1 MYGNVGGEAN
11 VAIGF
16 CASKAGTSSRH
27 NVGIGF
33 RALDS
38 STSNGNIAIGYQAGY
53 NQSSGF
59 SNTMIGCR
67 AGYNQS
73 TGDHLVLLGNQAG
86 ENTRGDNTT
95 AIGSCA
101 LYYSVTGT
109 NSVAVGTLAGQFLA
123 NGMGQLKHPD
133 NSTYLG
139 ALTRGN
145 SHLDENTTVIGY
157 CACSCGDNTI
167 SLGNANVTDTYVRGN
182 IIACATDARIKAEA
196 TAGNHPGFELLEAGN
211 RCWVM
216 YNDPDNSD
224 ALTFKDS
231 ADRVVIKGGN
241 VGIGTT
247 VPNCILTVGG
257 TISAQGYISCCGT
270 STSKVVCG
278 TSCVRGAYVCSTGD
292 ICASSGVVYGGGCVC
307 GACVTDGY
315 SCFDGGGNVCASY
328 YVCAGSCVLASGDI
342 CATGGTVCGYYIC
355 GSYGYFGTVSKSSGS
370 FNIDHPLESKKDTH
384 KLVHSFIEGPQADNI
399 YSGVVQLTS
408 GSATINIDNCANM
421 TEGTFVALNRCI
433 RTFANNES
441 NWDLVRSRVSGN
453 IVTVESCVSDSTA
466 DVSWMVIGERQDP
479 HMYDPKNPMTNNQ
492 GQVIVEPVKPALSG
506 EE

>member
-1 MYGNVGGEAN
+1 MNTIPGEKLTVAGNISAHGSLSATG
-11 VAIGF
+11 
-16 CASKAGTSSRH
+16 AGYNYFNSR
-27 NVGIGF
+27 VGIGVT
-33 RALDS
+33 APA
-38 STSNGNIAIGYQAGY
+38 SNLHVEGPIRVKRTGVDAHGVITMDGNFKFAAHSGY
-53 NQSSGF
+53 SMTF
-59 SNTMIGCR
+59 HT
-67 AGYNQS
+67 
-73 TGDHLVLLGNQAG
+73 NQADIG
-86 ENTRGDNTT
+86 NTEIVRFRN
-95 AIGSCA
+95 
-101 LYYSVTGT
+101 
-109 NSVAVGTLAGQFLA
+109 
-123 NGMGQLKHPD
+123 
-133 NSTYLG
+133 
-139 ALTRGN
+139 
-145 SHLDENTTVIGY
+145 
-157 CACSCGDNTI
+157 
-167 SLGNANVTDTYVRGN
+167 DT
-182 IIACATDARIKAEA
+182 
-196 TAGNHPGFELLEAGN
+196 
-211 RCWVM
+211 
-216 YNDPDNSD
+216 
-224 ALTFKDS
+224 
-231 ADRVVIKGGN
+231 GN
-241 VGIGTT
+241 VGIGNTAA
-247 VPNCILTVGG
+247 NEKLTVSGN
-257 TISAQGYISCCGT
+257 ISAQGYISCCGT